1 MSQQNMEVVRA
12 AVVAIRDCDHRLAV
26 ALFTPGAEWH
36 NTSVFPGPAVCV
48 GPDAIAHFWE
58 TVQEDFEVA
67 GMEIEQISDADG
79 RVVAGFHQWGTGRI
93 SGAPFDERFAA
104 IFEVVDQRI
113 VRVDIHGSYA
123 KALKAVGMRD

>member
-12 AVVAIRDCDHRLAV
+12 AVIAIGDGDHRSAA

-36 NTSVFPGPAVCV
+36 NTSVFPGPPACL
-48 GPDAIAHFWE
+48 GRDAIVRFWE
-58 TVQEDFEVA
+58 TLREDFEVA
-67 GMEIEQISDADG
+67 GMEIEQIANVDG
-79 RVVAGFHQWGTGRI
+79 RVVAGFHQWGTGRL
-93 SGAPFDERFAA
+93 SGAPFDVHFAA

-123 KALKAVGMRD
+123 KALEAAGLFE